1 MHPVLIFVIVVI
13 VMVFL
18 FLLFSSNPSTLANL
32 ANLKKITIIPAS
44 KLDNPA
50 SSRYYFEGWFFIDN
64 NFPVDKEN
72 ILFRRGND
80 LIIALKGSQL
90 TLFANSSKN
99 KTGGTDITPLFS
111 TTAGSKTINDD
122 NQLIPVG
129 DDTTKG
135 SFRLPITSA
144 FPFQKWAYLVVHC
157 DGNVVDIYL
166 DGKMVASQ
174 QKHAIQFGK
183 DEDVTIGNKHTD
195 GRAALFNYVPDNI
208 TPQEVWSRYM
218 YNSITGN
225 ANSTYK
231 VSVDVLR
238 NNSVKQTVNIV

>member
-13 VMVFL
+13 VLVFL

-50 SSRYYFEGWFFIDN
+50 SSRYYFEGWFFVDN

-80 LIIALKGSQL
+80 LVIALKGSQL
-90 TLFANSSKN
+90 TLYANTSK
-99 KTGGTDITPLFS
+99 KTSGGTYYDSASPL
-111 TTAGSKTINDD
+111 TTINAD
-122 NQLIPVG
+122 NQLRPV
-129 DDTTKG
+129 DDDSTLG
-135 SFRLPITSA
+135 SFRLPITTA

-174 QKHAIQFGK
+174 QKHAIKFSK
-183 DEDVTIGNKHTD
+183 EDDVTIGNKHTD
-195 GRAALFNYVPDNI
+195 GRAALFNYVADNI

-225 ANSTYK
+225 ANSSYK

>member
-1 MHPVLIFVIVVI
+1 
-13 VMVFL
+13 MVFL

-32 ANLKKITIIPAS
+32 ANLKKVTIIPAS

-50 SSRYYFEGWFFIDN
+50 STRYYFEGWFFIDN

-80 LIIALKGSQL
+80 LVIALKGSQL
-90 TLFANSSKN
+90 TLYANTS
-99 KTGGTDITPLFS
+99 TGSGYNLATQFNADNQITPIADGTTSANVNFS
-111 TTAGSKTINDD
+111 
-122 NQLIPVG
+122 
-129 DDTTKG
+129 
-135 SFRLPITSA
+135 LPITTA

-157 DGNVVDIYL
+157 DGNVVDVYL

-174 QKHAIQFGK
+174 QKHAIHFK
-183 DEDVTIGNKHTD
+183 KEDDVFIGNKHTD
-195 GRAALFNYVPDNI
+195 GRAALFNYVADNI

-238 NNSVKQTVNIV
+238 NNSVKQTVSLV